1 MGEYVV
7 VFGLGNIG
15 QLTLQIVKNAGF
27 KVIGINLDERTLKLG
42 KENGAVL
49 ILNPK
54 DSDIVK
60 EVIHFTDGFGADKV
74 IFTAATQSS
83 APLHQA
89 FQMARTAFLFPQN
102 IHLFSQ
108 RRLLRP
114 FVTGNFSRNLPRGTE
129 ESLKRKPIGT
139 RSY

>member
-1 MGEYVV
+1 LGEYVV

-15 QLTLQIVKNAGF
+15 QLTLQIVKNAGC
-27 KVIGINLDERTLKLG
+27 KVIGINLDERRLKLG

-89 FQMARTAFLFPQN
+89 FQMARKRGKVVLVGVSGMDFRWRERLSYS
-102 IHLFSQ
+102 H
-108 RRLLRP
+108 RRYIC
-114 FVTGNFSRNLPRGTE
+114 SRRE
-129 ESLKRKPIGT
+129 D
-139 RSY
+139 Y